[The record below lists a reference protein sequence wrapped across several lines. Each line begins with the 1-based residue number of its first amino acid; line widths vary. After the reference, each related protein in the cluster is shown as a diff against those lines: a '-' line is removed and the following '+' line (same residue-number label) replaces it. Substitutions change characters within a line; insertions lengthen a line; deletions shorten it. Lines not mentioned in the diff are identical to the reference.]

1 MFIQYLDPIPP
12 VLADKVQAQAIP
24 RAVVPLVFLCT
35 VSYVTSWC
43 QVLFVWKGNHNIIS
57 TNQGLS
63 VTEDSLH
70 HMPFIYYLNHNHVCV
85 LG

>member
-12 VLADKVQAQAIP
+12 VLADKVQPQAIP
-24 RAVVPLVFLCT
+24 RAVVPLVSLCT

-43 QVLFVWKGNHNIIS
+43 QVLFVWKGNHIIIP
-57 TNQGLS
+57 TNQLLS
-63 VTEDSLH
+63 VTEDSLQH
-70 HMPFIYYLNHNHVCV
+70 IPFKYYLDHNHVCI